1 MSAFTHDDAVNLV
14 SHVGRGSVALAYL
27 DPPFFV
33 GIKFRARDQVNKGER
48 AHGLVAYSDQWPS
61 FDVYLDWLTERVRA
75 VHDALSD
82 TGAMWLHLDQRAVH
96 DMKVRADQVFGRD
109 RFLGEVIWVPGNG
122 GRRKHGPPQT
132 HQTILVYTKSDT
144 YTWNADD
151 PMLREPY
158 AGTSQ
163 KMHFT
168 HKDQDGRAY
177 RVRTINGKTYRY
189 ALDRGRALGSVWS
202 DCPSMMGN
210 TPLLSEATGYPTQK
224 PEKLLTRIIRAQSHP
239 GDLVCDPFMG
249 SGTTLVCAHAL
260 GRRFFGMDV
269 GEHSVSVVRARLS
282 EHGAPFDVRPPAA
295 EPRALPL
302 PEPPGSEGA
311 PRRPLPRQTAA
322 EPTAATPQ
330 SRGGRARRERRSG
343 PAS

>member
-1 MSAFTHDDAVNLV
+1 MSLEQGWPSWIAQDDAVTLTR
-14 SHVGRGSVALAYL
+14 HVGIDTVALAYL

-33 GIKFRARDQVNKGER
+33 GLKFRARDKELGGDR
-48 AHGLVAYSDQWPS
+48 AHGPVAYSDQWPS
-61 FDVYLDWLTERVRA
+61 FDAYLDWLTERVEVVHRALAGTGSMWLHLDHRA
-75 VHDALSD
+75 VHDA
-82 TGAMWLHLDQRAVH
+82 
-96 DMKVRADQVFGRD
+96 KVRCDAIFGRE

-132 HQTILVYTKSDT
+132 HQTLLVYTKGES

-168 HKDQDGRAY
+168 HKGEDGRPY
-177 RVRTINGKTYRY
+177 RERTINGKTYRY

-210 TPLLSEATGYPTQK
+210 TPLLSQATGYPTQK
-224 PEKLLTRIIRAQSHP
+224 PEKLLTRIIRAQSNE
-239 GDLVCDPFMG
+239 GDLICDPFMG

-260 GRRFFGMDV
+260 GRPFFGMDI
-269 GEHSVSVVRARLS
+269 GERSVTVTAARLMAAGATFGFTPQAPQERSTKLVTATSPPITTALTKATPKNPAERAR
-282 EHGAPFDVRPPAA
+282 
-295 EPRALPL
+295 
-302 PEPPGSEGA
+302 
-311 PRRPLPRQTAA
+311 TA
-322 EPTAATPQ
+322 
-330 SRGGRARRERRSG
+330 RRSG

>member
-1 MSAFTHDDAVNLV
+1 MSTSGLAHDDAQNLTFY
-14 SHVGRGSVALAYL
+14 VGKGAVALAYL

-33 GIKFRARDQVNKGER
+33 GQKFRARDKLQKGER
-48 AHGLVAYSDQWPS
+48 AHGPVAYSDQWPS
-61 FDVYLDWLTERVRA
+61 FETYLTWLTARVRV
-75 VHDALSD
+75 VHEALADWGS
-82 TGAMWLHLDQRAVH
+82 MWLHLDHRAVH
-96 DMKVRADQVFGRD
+96 DMKVRCDEIFGRD
-109 RFLGEVIWVPGNG
+109 RFLGEIVWVPGNG

-132 HQTILVYTKSDT
+132 HQTILVYTKTAT
-144 YTWNADD
+144 YAWNGDD
-151 PMLREPY
+151 ATMREPY

-168 HKDQDGRAY
+168 HKGEDGRTY

-224 PEKLLTRIIRAQSHP
+224 PEKLLTRIVRAQSHE

-260 GRRFFGMDV
+260 GRRFFGMDI
-269 GEHSVSVVRARLS
+269 GERAVAVTRARLT
-282 EHGAPFDVRPPAA
+282 EAGASFDLTQPGRPVTRATNEEEAAPKRATPKNPAA
-295 EPRALPL
+295 
-302 PEPPGSEGA
+302 
-311 PRRPLPRQTAA
+311 
-322 EPTAATPQ
+322 
-330 SRGGRARRERRSG
+330 RARTARRSD